1 MSHILP
7 KPESSTSTE
16 VEALTNLTELG
27 NGYVKKTG
35 TSDFEA
41 DDALAVVGVDLDG
54 YTVFNFGSDLP
65 TKLKCRDIDGNGWTY
80 VTFLNGTIIAS
91 INA

>member
-7 KPESSTSTE
+7 RPESSTSSE
-16 VEALTNLTELG
+16 VTTLTNLSELD

-35 TSDFEA
+35 TSTFES

-54 YTVFNFGSDLP
+54 YTVFDFGSNLP

-80 VTFLNGTIIAS
+80 VTFLNGTVIAS